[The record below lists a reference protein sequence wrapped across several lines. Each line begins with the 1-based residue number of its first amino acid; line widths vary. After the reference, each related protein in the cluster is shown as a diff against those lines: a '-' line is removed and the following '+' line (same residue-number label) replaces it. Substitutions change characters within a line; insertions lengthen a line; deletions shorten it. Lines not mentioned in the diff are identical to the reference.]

1 MTAATPHTCE
11 SSGINRRRLLQGLA
25 GIPGLTLAASAMSG
39 AQVAFADAGNTGD
52 RYDGDTLV
60 LVTLWGGFDGLTA
73 VPPMGDQNYSAARP
87 NIAVPSKS
95 ALQLDSTFGLHPS
108 LKPLLPLYQRKQLA
122 VVQAVKTGADNRSHF
137 LAQQELG
144 EAAPGSSLRS
154 GWLNRTLGT
163 WSGSDALRAVQVG
176 DSVLTSSLVGPRP
189 ATTMWQVG
197 SFSLAGQQWFSQL
210 PGTLEELYSSV
221 SGGQREAGL
230 ATVSATAELASL
242 TASPP
247 AVPSNYPGDGLGPS
261 LAGVATLIKAGV
273 GVRIAAVDYG
283 SWDFHGD
290 LGQAGG
296 GAMADM
302 LSNLA
307 QSLSAFAEDLG
318 SAMGRVTVVTLS
330 EFGRTVIEN
339 GSAGV
344 DHGDG
349 NVMFVLGGNVNGGHI
364 YGSWPTIDS
373 NGLKQNALRGTTDY
387 RDVLGE
393 LLVRRCGV
401 GSLSTVFPQFRPSFL
416 GVAKS

>member
-1 MTAATPHTCE
+1 M
-11 SSGINRRRLLQGLA
+11 LQGLA
-25 GIPGLTLAASAMSG
+25 AIPGLTLATSAMTG
-39 AQVAFADAGNTGD
+39 AQVAFADTANADDG
-52 RYDGDTLV
+52 YDGDTLV

-73 VPPMGDQNYSAARP
+73 VPPIADPGYASARP
-87 NIAVPSKS
+87 SIAVPAGA
-95 ALQLDSTFGLHPS
+95 ALPLDSTFAFHPA
-108 LKPLLPLYQRKQLA
+108 LKPLLPLYNNKQLA

-163 WSGSDALRAVQVG
+163 WSGTDALRAVQVG
-176 DSVLTSSLVGPRP
+176 DSVMTSSLVGPRP
-189 ATTMWQVG
+189 ATTLWEVG
-197 SFSLAGQQWFSQL
+197 NFTLAGQQWFSQL
-210 PGTLEELYSSV
+210 PDTMNQLYSSV
-221 SGGQREAGL
+221 SGGQREAAL
-230 ATVSATAELASL
+230 ATVSATGQLASL

-247 AVPSNYPGDGLGPS
+247 PIPQSYPTDGLGPA
-261 LAGVATLIKAGV
+261 LAGVASLIKAGA

-296 GAMADM
+296 GAMATM
-302 LSNLA
+302 LANLA
-307 QSLSAFAEDLG
+307 QSLAAFNADLG
-318 SAMGRVTVVTLS
+318 SAMGRVTLVTLS
-330 EFGRTVIEN
+330 EFGRTVVEN

-349 NVMFVLGGNVNGGHI
+349 NVMFVLGGNVNGGQI
-364 YGSWPTIDS
+364 YGNWPTIDTDS
-373 NGLKQNALRGTTDY
+373 LTANALRGTTDY
-387 RDVLGE
+387 RSVLGE

-401 GSLSTVFPQFRPSFL
+401 GSLTTVFPQFQPSFL